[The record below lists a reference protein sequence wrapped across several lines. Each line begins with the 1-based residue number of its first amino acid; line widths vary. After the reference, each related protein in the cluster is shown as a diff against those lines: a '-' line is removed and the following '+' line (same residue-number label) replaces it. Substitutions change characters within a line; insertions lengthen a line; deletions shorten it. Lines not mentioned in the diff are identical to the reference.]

1 VDGIALRANDLIVD
15 ESSMTGES
23 HEVYKDTIEK
33 SLQHGEHSKKAPS
46 PIILSGSKIMSGE
59 GTLLCLLVGKES
71 RQGEI
76 NELIQ
81 EDI

>member
-1 VDGIALRANDLIVD
+1 
-15 ESSMTGES
+15 MTGES

-81 EDI
+81 EDN